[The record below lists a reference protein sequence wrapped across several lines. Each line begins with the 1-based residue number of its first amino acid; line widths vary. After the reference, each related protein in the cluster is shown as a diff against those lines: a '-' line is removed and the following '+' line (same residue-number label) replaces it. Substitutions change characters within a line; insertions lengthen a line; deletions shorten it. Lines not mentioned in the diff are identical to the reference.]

1 MSGLAGED
9 HNSSSRGSRVPSARV
24 DVVIVNWNAG
34 AQLRACLETLAA
46 ADERLGHVAH
56 VVVVDNASS
65 DGSAESIDPLGMA
78 LQVVRNP
85 DNRGFAAACNQG
97 ARFGSADYVLFLNP
111 DVRLESN
118 SLHVAIAAL
127 DDPTNR
133 QAAVAGIQLCD
144 EAGHTARNCA
154 HAPTPWTMVV
164 RAIGLDRVGIARS
177 YVMDDWPHDTTR
189 VVDHVM
195 GAFYLVRRAVF
206 AQLRGFDERFFV
218 YLEDVD
224 FSVRARAAGWHCL
237 YLTDARAFHKG
248 GGTSERAPADRL
260 AYAVRSRLVY
270 ARKHFTTPGRIGVG
284 LATLVVEP
292 CVRIGRAA
300 ILGPSSGVTDVI
312 RAYRQVFARRFGR
325 RRP

>member
-1 MSGLAGED
+1 LSGLAREH
-9 HNSSSRGSRVPSARV
+9 HNSPSRGSRVPAARV

-34 AQLRACLETLAA
+34 AQLRACLETLAT
-46 ADERLGHVAH
+46 
-56 VVVVDNASS
+56 DNASS
-65 DGSAESIDPLGMA
+65 DGSAESIDPHGMA
-78 LQVVRNP
+78 LHVVRNP

-118 SLHVAIAAL
+118 SLDVAIEAL
-127 DDPTNR
+127 DDPANR
-133 QAAVAGIQLCD
+133 QAAIAGVQLYD

-154 HAPTPWTMVV
+154 RFPTPWTMVV
-164 RAIGLDRVGIARS
+164 RAIGLDRVRMARS

-195 GAFYLVRRAVF
+195 GAFYLVRRGVF

-224 FSVRARAAGWHCL
+224 FSVRARAAGWHSL
-237 YLTDARAFHKG
+237 YLTRARAFHKG

-270 ARKHFTTPGRIGVG
+270 ARKHFTAPGRIFVG
-284 LATLVVEP
+284 LATLVIEP
-292 CVRIGRAA
+292 WVRIGRAA
-300 ILGPSSGVTDVI
+300 ILGQSSGVTDVI
-312 RAYRQVFARRFGR
+312 RAYRQVFARQVR
-325 RRP
+325 

>member
-1 MSGLAGED
+1 
-9 HNSSSRGSRVPSARV
+9 VPAARV

-34 AQLRACLETLAA
+34 AQLRACLETLAT
-46 ADERLGHVAH
+46 ADEHLGHVAH

-65 DGSAESIDPLGMA
+65 DGSSESIDPHGMA
-78 LQVVRNP
+78 LHVVRNP

-118 SLHVAIAAL
+118 SLDVAIEAL
-127 DDPTNR
+127 DDPANR
-133 QAAVAGIQLCD
+133 QAAIAGVQLYD
-144 EAGHTARNCA
+144 EVGHTARNCA
-154 HAPTPWTMVV
+154 RFPTPWTMVV
-164 RAIGLDRVGIARS
+164 RAIGLDRVRMARS

-195 GAFYLVRRAVF
+195 GAFYLVRRGVF

-224 FSVRARAAGWHCL
+224 FSVRARAAGWHSL
-237 YLTDARAFHKG
+237 YLTGARAFHKG

-270 ARKHFTTPGRIGVG
+270 ARKHFTAPGRIFVD

-292 CVRIGRAA
+292 WVRIGRAA
-300 ILGPSSGVTDVI
+300 ILGQSSGVTDVI
-312 RAYRQVFARRFGR
+312 RAYRQVFARQVR
-325 RRP
+325 